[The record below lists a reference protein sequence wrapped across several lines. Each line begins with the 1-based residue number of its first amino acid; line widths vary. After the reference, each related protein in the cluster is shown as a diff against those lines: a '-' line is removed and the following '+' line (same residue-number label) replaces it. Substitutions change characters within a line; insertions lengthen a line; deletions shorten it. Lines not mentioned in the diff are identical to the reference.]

1 MSRPTAAYILF
12 AILACTCFVLMTFS
26 RDIPYTNSF
35 STVDNPLLI
44 MDYNIACLFQLVL
57 RFDHML
63 QIIYFGFLLALF
75 WLGYVVGGMQ
85 MRIGELENKVMMG
98 EMGMR
103 GEVKHPAYA
112 FEMEEGCEVL
122 RRIVELE
129 KKRVVRI
136 EELEMMV
143 KEIDKEQRRAAE
155 EDKEMSPPV
164 YTLAEMQT

>member
-44 MDYNIACLFQLVL
+44 MDYNIAYLFQLVL

-103 GEVKHPAYA
+103 GEVKHPAYG

-143 KEIDKEQRRAAE
+143 KEMAKEQRCAAE
-155 EDKEMSPPV
+155 ENKEMSPPV
-164 YTLAEMQT
+164 YTLTEMET